1 MSRGDEDTAAGSR
14 GPDGARGDAEA
25 CIAFTGGGTGG
36 HVFPG
41 LAVIEALRERW
52 PGRIVWIG
60 SGKEVE
66 RRAVEAA
73 GVEFIAIPSGKL
85 RRSIS
90 LKNVGDAF
98 KVAAGY
104 LAARRVLH
112 ELRPALLFSKGG
124 YVSVPPCMAAAS
136 LGIPVFTHE
145 SDLSPGLA
153 TRLNAKR
160 AERILVSWER
170 TVDDLPEDRRGRAVA
185 VGNPVR
191 RAIREGN
198 AAAGRGWLGFA
209 DDLPIV
215 LVLGGSQ
222 GARQVNE
229 LIAAILPELAGKA
242 RVAHQTGPGNAP
254 ARPADGGYKGFEF
267 VSAEL
272 PDLYAAADVI
282 VGRAGAGTL
291 WEGAASGKPMVFI
304 PLGSGSRGDQVE
316 NARLL
321 ASRGGAVCL
330 AGSDATPAALLAA
343 LEPLLTDPAARA
355 AMAAAAGETARPDA
369 AAAIAGMI
377 LDRVLKGSTR

>member
-1 MSRGDEDTAAGSR
+1 MSRGDEDTAAGAR
-14 GPDGARGDAEA
+14 GPGGARGDAEA

-73 GVEFIAIPSGKL
+73 GVEFFSIPSGKL

-98 KVAAGY
+98 KVVAGY
-104 LAARRVLH
+104 LAARRVLR

-124 YVSVPPCMAAAS
+124 YVSVPPCMAASS

-170 TVDDLPEDRRGRAVA
+170 TVDDLPEGRRARAVA

-191 RAIREGN
+191 RAIREGD
-198 AAAGRGWLGFA
+198 AAAGRGWLGFD

-254 ARPADGGYKGFEF
+254 VRPADGGYKGFEF
-267 VSAEL
+267 VSDEL

-330 AGSDATPAALLAA
+330 AGSDATPEALLAA
-343 LEPLLTDPAARA
+343 LEPLLSDPAARA